1 MISKRF
7 KDFIKNPIEW
17 GSCVL
22 NLIMCL
28 CMAYFYVGSDYYAS
42 LVYSV
47 FFFAYIVFVFLF
59 GEKVIPFLYLIYILF
74 ATQNIT
80 FINCTGFFIVV
91 SLVFLFPKFRVY
103 LYGFY
108 AIEICL
114 VCFRH
119 EKSALHLLCH
129 FAFCFVFWI
138 LAQVVKRKIEND
150 MIEKEKDRIRVE
162 VEAEIYEKIRNEL
175 KDEIKSSIK
184 PLNLTSGEE
193 NVLSQLAE
201 GKMIKEVEGV
211 SKNTKTDYIEAAML
225 RNGCRT
231 KAELIAI
238 YSLEERLPELFPS
251 LFPENQDSIP

>member
-1 MISKRF
+1 M
-7 KDFIKNPIEW
+7 
-17 GSCVL
+17 
-22 NLIMCL
+22 
-28 CMAYFYVGSDYYAS
+28 
-42 LVYSV
+42 
-47 FFFAYIVFVFLF
+47 
-59 GEKVIPFLYLIYILF
+59 
-74 ATQNIT
+74 
-80 FINCTGFFIVV
+80 
-91 SLVFLFPKFRVY
+91 
-103 LYGFY
+103 
-108 AIEICL
+108 
-114 VCFRH
+114 
-119 EKSALHLLCH
+119 LCH

-150 MIEKEKDRIRVE
+150 TIKKEKDRIRVE

-175 KDEIKSSIK
+175 KEEIKNSIK
-184 PLNLTSGEE
+184 PLDLTSGEE
-193 NVLSQLAE
+193 IVLSQLAD